1 MSTRKKFTDELE
13 AAIEWG
19 VDVRGRRIFLH
30 GDVGEES
37 IGTAI
42 RGLYVMSD
50 MSEEPIELFITSYG
64 GEIDE
69 SFALH
74 DVCRTIKVPVHTVAL
89 GKCMSAAP
97 LLLACGEPGERYA
110 TANTIFMLHSATIDL
125 EGTVANVASI
135 AKAEIVRMEKMDRL
149 LAEYTTMNYRHWARM
164 SSGNIDRYFDADQAL
179 EWGLIDNIWS
189 EK

>member
-1 MSTRKKFTDELE
+1 MRKFTDELE
-13 AAIEWG
+13 AAIEYG

-30 GDVGEES
+30 GDVDEES
-37 IGTAI
+37 VAYAI

-50 MSEEPIELFITSYG
+50 LGTEPIELFITSYG

-74 DVCRTIKVPVHTVAL
+74 DVLQTIKVPVHTVAL

-97 LLLACGEPGERYA
+97 MILAAGETGHRYA
-110 TANTIFMLHSATIDL
+110 TENTLFMLHTATVVQS
-125 EGTVANVASI
+125 GSVANVA
-135 AKAEIVRMEKMDRL
+135 ATARAEKDRCEKMDRL
-149 LAEYTTMNYRHWARM
+149 LAGYTKMDYRHWAKFSR
-164 SSGNIDRYFDADQAL
+164 GDVDHYFDAEQAL
-179 EWGLIDNIWS
+179 DWGLIDNIWS